1 MHKPLKTV
9 LIYVVLAAGGVM
21 MVFPFVWM
29 LLTSFKGYYEI
40 IDTTSS
46 FFPREP
52 TLANYK
58 KVFETA
64 NFGRWFL
71 NSVFVA
77 SLETSSVCFL
87 SALVGFTLAKYHF
100 PGRNIIFIMIL
111 STLMI
116 PTEMLVI
123 PWYLMVSRIGLIDTY
138 WGIWF
143 PSVITGF
150 GVFLMRQFMRGV
162 PDDLIDAARIDG
174 LSEFGIFLRIALPLV
189 KSAVAALGIFTFI
202 GNWGAFLWPLIVIES
217 TEMRTMP
224 LGLAYFSGEAGVQW
238 DMIMTGASIATVP
251 VLIVFIIFQK
261 HIIKGIALAG
271 LKG

>member
-1 MHKPLKTV
+1 MKPFKTALLYSMLTV
-9 LIYVVLAAGGVM
+9 GGVI

-29 LLTSFKGYYEI
+29 LLTSFKDYYEI

-46 FFPREP
+46 FFPRKP

-58 KVFETA
+58 KVFQTA
-64 NFGRWFL
+64 MFGRWFL
-71 NSVFVA
+71 NSCFVA
-77 SLETSSVCFL
+77 TLETTSVCFL
-87 SALVGFTLAKYHF
+87 SALTGYTLAKFHF
-100 PGRNIIFIMIL
+100 PGRDLIFIIIL

-123 PWYLMVSRIGLIDTY
+123 PWYLMVTKIGLIDSY

-150 GVFLMRQFMRGV
+150 GVFLMRQFMTGV

-174 LSEFGIFLRIALPLV
+174 MNEFSIFLRVALPLV
-189 KSAVAALGIFTFI
+189 KSALAALGIFTFI

-217 TEMRTMP
+217 AEMRTLP
-224 LGLAYFSGEAGVQW
+224 VGLAFFSGEAGTQW

-251 VLIVFIIFQK
+251 VLVIFLIFQK
-261 HIIKGIALAG
+261 HIIQGITLAG

>member
-1 MHKPLKTV
+1 
-9 LIYVVLAAGGVM
+9 
-21 MVFPFVWM
+21 
-29 LLTSFKGYYEI
+29 
-40 IDTTSS
+40 
-46 FFPREP
+46 
-52 TLANYK
+52 
-58 KVFETA
+58 
-64 NFGRWFL
+64 
-71 NSVFVA
+71 
-77 SLETSSVCFL
+77 
-87 SALVGFTLAKYHF
+87 
-100 PGRNIIFIMIL
+100 
-111 STLMI
+111 MI

-174 LSEFGIFLRIALPLV
+174 LNEFGIFLRVAFPLV

-202 GNWGAFLWPLIVIES
+202 GNWGAFLWPLIIVES
-217 TEMRTMP
+217 IEMRTLP
-224 LGLAYFSGEAGVQW
+224 LGLAFFSGEAGVQW
-238 DMIMTGASIATVP
+238 DLIMTGASIATVP